1 MPSTV
6 AAERSASPTVHF
18 SLKARSEPGVMP
30 RVLELFA
37 KRGLVPRKWHSVTF
51 GPGGGALK
59 IDLEI
64 GGGVGEIVPQRSGD
78 AVRHPSFRERC
89 VEIDGTLAGRAGLLE
104 IRGSRF
110 PEHVEQRRTV
120 GESAVSERVI
130 RIDVDRTREHLP
142 RHLEMTAAELI
153 EIAAAAQIELVRD
166 RVRGVPG
173 FVHHLQ

>member
-37 KRGLVPRKWHSVTF
+37 KRGLVPREWHSVTF

-64 GGGVGEIVPQRSGD
+64 SGLEPGSADYVANCMRGIVGVETVL
-78 AVRHPSFRERC
+78 
-89 VEIDGTLAGRAGLLE
+89 TAGA
-104 IRGSRF
+104 
-110 PEHVEQRRTV
+110 
-120 GESAVSERVI
+120 
-130 RIDVDRTREHLP
+130 
-142 RHLEMTAAELI
+142 
-153 EIAAAAQIELVRD
+153 
-166 RVRGVPG
+166 
-173 FVHHLQ
+173 